1 MHMYEKRAK
10 GWLKHLDFI
19 LLDIMVLQASFLVA
33 YIFRHGWESPY
44 ENSDYATIAI
54 LLELIS
60 FCYMTLTNS
69 FKNVLKRGYY
79 LELCQTL
86 KQTAVILFAVTFYFF
101 MVKEGSTYSRI
112 TIFTTMA
119 VYFIISYVVRTLWKA
134 VITNRTKHKLKRRLL
149 VITEEAL
156 AEESLAGI
164 SNNTLSDYRI
174 VGIVLLDRNAKGE
187 TINQIPV
194 VANADDMIAYA
205 MHGWID
211 EIFINTTKNRES
223 LAEWL
228 AVFRE
233 MGYTVHT
240 GVMYS
245 KEAFGKKQE
254 INKFGNYMVITGGIN
269 FMSPM
274 EAMWKRGMDI
284 LGGIVGC
291 FFTLLF
297 LIIIGPMIYIQS
309 PGPVFFKQER
319 VGRNGK
325 RFYMYKFRSM
335 YLDAEERKKELMKEN
350 RNKDGMMFKLDWDP
364 RIIGAKILPD
374 GTHKKGIG
382 NFIRDWSIDEFPQFF
397 NVLKGDMSL
406 VGTRPP
412 TVDEWEKYE
421 KNHRVRLAMRPG
433 ITGLWQVSGRSS
445 ITDFEEVVKLD
456 TEYILDWSMKEDL
469 RILWKTVGVVL
480 RKDGAM

>member
-1 MHMYEKRAK
+1 MYEKRAK

-19 LLDIMVLQASFLVA
+19 LLDLIVLQASFLAA
-33 YIFRHGWESPY
+33 YAFRHGWENPY
-44 ENSDYATIAI
+44 ESSGYTAAI
-54 LLELIS
+54 VLMESIS

-79 LELCQTL
+79 VEFLSVV
-86 KQTAVILFAVTFYFF
+86 KQTIVILLFTTFCFFA
-101 MVKEGSTYSRI
+101 VKEGNSFSRI
-112 TIFTTMA
+112 SIFMTA
-119 VYFIISYVVRTLWKA
+119 IVYMVCSYTARILWKPL
-134 VITNRTKHKLKRRLL
+134 IKNRTKHKEKRRLL
-149 VITEEAL
+149 IVADESL
-156 AEESLAGI
+156 AEETLEGVTDNSLLG
-164 SNNTLSDYRI
+164 YRT
-174 VGIVLLDRNAKGE
+174 VGLVLLDRNAKGE
-187 TINQIPV
+187 SIHGIPV
-194 VANADDMIAYA
+194 VANADGMVEYA

-211 EIFINTTKNRES
+211 EIFINTMQSRQS
-223 LAEWL
+223 LAEQME
-228 AVFRE
+228 AFRE
-233 MGYTVHT
+233 MGYTIHT
-240 GVMYS
+240 GILHS
-245 KEAFGKKQE
+245 ENSLGKKQE
-254 INKFGNYMVITGGIN
+254 INKFGNYVVITGGIN

-284 LGGIVGC
+284 AGGLVGC
-291 FFTLLF
+291 LCTLIF
-297 LIIIGPMIYIQS
+297 LVIIGPMIYIES
-309 PGPVFFKQER
+309 PGPIFFKQER
-319 VGRNGK
+319 VGKNGK

-335 YLDAEERKKELMKEN
+335 YPDAEERKKELMEQN

-382 NFIRDWSIDEFPQFF
+382 NFIRDWSIDEFPQFY

-456 TEYILDWSMKEDL
+456 TDYILDWSMGGDL
-469 RILWKTVGVVL
+469 RILLKTVKVVL
-480 RKDGAM
+480 GKDGAM